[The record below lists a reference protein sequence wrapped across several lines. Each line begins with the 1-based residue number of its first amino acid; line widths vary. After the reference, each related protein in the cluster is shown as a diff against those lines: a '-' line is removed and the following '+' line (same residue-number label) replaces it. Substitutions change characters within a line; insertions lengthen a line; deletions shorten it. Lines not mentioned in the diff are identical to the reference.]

1 MISLWLYICALKG
14 NGMNDELIVPL
25 NRINDSARDLL
36 TKTRLT
42 FAQERIAQSIE
53 NVAKT
58 MLGMVIG
65 VPDFTW
71 ETATE
76 VLSFEARSHL
86 ASIIGYAEVL
96 LDEDNNDMPLTEQ
109 QNAYINTIRKDG
121 AQLLIRLTKLENN

>member
-1 MISLWLYICALKG
+1 MK
-14 NGMNDELIVPL
+14 DELIVPL
-25 NRINDSARDLL
+25 SRVSDSARDLL
-36 TKTRLT
+36 TKTTLT
-42 FAQERIAQSIE
+42 FAQERIVQSIE

-58 MLGMVIG
+58 MLEMVIG

-96 LDEDNNDMPLTEQ
+96 LDEEDNDMPLTEQ
-109 QNAYINTIRKDG
+109 QSAYINTIRKDG
-121 AQLLIRLTKLENN
+121 RQLLIRLTKLENS